1 MRLYGFRA
9 AFSYRGLI
17 ILKKSNMNSN
27 LEWKT
32 FVENVS
38 ASTGANIASI
48 MNNANEMM
56 VLIHCL
62 VGGYYR
68 RFSKI
73 FIPGYDIVNGTA
85 QQYFPMGGYYSGEN
99 YYFCGLVYDSDTK
112 IIKCDAL
119 RYAGNNYLSQANMWI
134 FYR

>member
-1 MRLYGFRA
+1 
-9 AFSYRGLI
+9 
-17 ILKKSNMNSN
+17 
-27 LEWKT
+27 
-32 FVENVS
+32 
-38 ASTGANIASI
+38 

-56 VLIHCL
+56 VLVHCL